1 MSRRCQMIH
10 LIVVMT
16 GIKEIG
22 QHLFKA
28 MLLQTPVIL
37 SFCLPET
44 ESLGLG
50 R

>member
-1 MSRRCQMIH
+1 MSRRCQVIH

-28 MLLQTPVIL
+28 VLLQTELRV
-37 SFCLPET
+37 
-44 ESLGLG
+44 GMMKQ
-50 R
+50 